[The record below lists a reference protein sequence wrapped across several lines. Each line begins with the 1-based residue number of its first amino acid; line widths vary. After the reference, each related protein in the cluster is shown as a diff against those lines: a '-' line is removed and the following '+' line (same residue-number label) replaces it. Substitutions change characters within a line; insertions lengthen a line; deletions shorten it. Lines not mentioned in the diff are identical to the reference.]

1 MEEEL
6 PAAPVRLA
14 SVQVGHDEG
23 RYHALLGFRLKG
35 RLIRLALPE
44 ADARLLMEELGAALR
59 FIRRRAV
66 HDN

>member
-1 MEEEL
+1 MEEL

-23 RYHALLGFRLKG
+23 RYHALLGLRLKG
-35 RLIRLALPE
+35 RLIRLALPQ

-59 FIRRRAV
+59 LIRRRAAQ
-66 HDN
+66 DN